1 MAGDSSP
8 HPPCLERSAH
18 GVFRLLSG
26 QFFFYRSPKNNVLIK
41 NRSRLVVKVTR
52 RTVRTGAGTA
62 DGVGAAGR
70 DRLIET

>member
-26 QFFFYRSPKNNVLIK
+26 QFFSTARLRITFLLRTDRVL
-41 NRSRLVVKVTR
+41 LLKVTR